1 MDSPS
6 FNQGPVVIDS
16 FFFFRVLVALLEKEI
31 QIVYTKAKSKNER

>member
-6 FNQGPVVIDS
+6 FNQVIDS
-16 FFFFRVLVALLEKEI
+16 WLFFFRVLVALLEKEI